1 MSAAATTATT
11 IDKGPVFD
19 VGAHVIGAA
28 FIGDVALFATS
39 DGEVIGATRRGGIEG
54 RDRVTQAAILF
65 AQANPGGG
73 LLVASDDGMVRSV
86 NLDQAV
92 DRAET
97 GGKWPTA
104 LAAGRD
110 GMLAVAAGRRVLAV
124 VPGKPD
130 AVYEAP
136 SLVQGLA
143 FAAKGIRL
151 AAAHYGGAT
160 LYAPA
165 EKSAPPITHD
175 WKGSHLDVTISPD
188 GAFLVT
194 SMQENA
200 LHGWKLREKG
210 HMRMS
215 GYPAKTRSLSWSA
228 DGKWLA
234 TSGAEAAILWPFR
247 TKDGPMGKPPNEV
260 AARTGVLVTRVA
272 YHPTVEVLATGY
284 ADGMVTLTRLSDG
297 AELQAAG
304 PGGGEVTTLTWSG
317 DGGLLAWGTE
327 EGRAGLFPARQG
339 A

>member
-1 MSAAATTATT
+1 MSAATTAT

-19 VGAHVIGAA
+19 LGAHAVGAA
-28 FIGDVALFATS
+28 FVGDVVLFGTG
-39 DGEVIGATRRGGIEG
+39 DGDVVGATRRGGIEG
-54 RDRVTQAAILF
+54 RDRVTDAGILF
-65 AQANPGGG
+65 ATPIPGGG
-73 LLVASDDGMVRSV
+73 LLVASDDGVVRAV
-86 NLDQAV
+86 DLDKAV

-110 GMLAVAAGRRVLAV
+110 GMIAVAAGRAVLAV

-130 AVYEAP
+130 FLQEAP

-143 FAAKGIRL
+143 FAAKGARL

-165 EKSAPPITHD
+165 EKKSEPVRHE
-175 WKGSHLDVTISPD
+175 WKGAHLDVTISPD
-188 GAFLVT
+188 GGFLVT

-215 GYPAKTRSLSWSA
+215 GYPAKTRSMSWSA

-234 TSGAEAAILWPFR
+234 TSGAEAAILWPFL
-247 TKDGPMGKPPNEV
+247 TKDGPMGKAPNEV
-260 AARTGVLVTRVA
+260 AARAGVLVSRVA
-272 YHPTVEVLATGY
+272 YHPSAEVLATGY
-284 ADGMVTLTRLSDG
+284 ADGVVTLTRLSDG
-297 AELQAAG
+297 AELEVAG
-304 PGGGEVTTLTWSG
+304 PGGGQLTTLVWSG

-339 A
+339 R

>member
-1 MSAAATTATT
+1 MSATATT

-19 VGAHVIGAA
+19 TGAHVIGAA
-28 FIGDVALFATS
+28 FVGDVALFATVE
-39 DGEVIGATRRGGIEG
+39 GEVLGATRRGGIEG
-54 RDRVTQAAILF
+54 RDRVTDGGILF
-65 AQANPGGG
+65 ATPRPEGG
-73 LLVASDDGMVRSV
+73 LLVACDDGVVRAV
-86 NLDQAV
+86 DLDKAE

-110 GMLAVAAGRRVLAV
+110 GMLAVAAGRAILAV

-130 AVYEAP
+130 MVREAP

-143 FAAKGIRL
+143 FSARGIRL
-151 AAAHYGGAT
+151 AATHKDGAS
-160 LYAPA
+160 LFAPA
-165 EKSAPPITHD
+165 EKNAPPITYD
-175 WKGSHLDVTISPD
+175 WKGAHLDVTISPD

-215 GYPAKTRSLSWSA
+215 GYPAKTRSISWSA

-234 TSGAEAAILWPFR
+234 TSGAEAAILWPFLTR
-247 TKDGPMGKPPNEV
+247 DGPMGKPPNEV
-260 AARTGVLVTRVA
+260 AARSGLLVTRVA
-272 YHPTVEVLATGY
+272 YHPSVEVLATGY

-297 AELQAAG
+297 AELEAAG
-304 PGGGEVTTLTWSG
+304 RGGGEVTTLCWSG

-327 EGRAGLFPARQG
+327 EGRAGVFPARQS